1 MLLRGFGY
9 RQRDGID
16 HGQGRAIGGRS
27 PRTGGRDRV
36 GAGLQWGDDPEIRPG
51 HGADPLI
58 DGDRIGTGGVPGQR
72 G

>member
-16 HGQGRAIGGRS
+16 HGQGRVRGGRS

-36 GAGLQWGDDPEIRPG
+36 GGGLCRIDDPQIGPG